1 MISRHPRHPMRRAR
15 ISPIVHGFP
24 FPPPRD
30 GGMGP
35 PAFPTVPEVVV
46 EPFAGGATFVRVVPF
61 VPVEDVVSPVV
72 LAVVVVGGGV

>member
-1 MISRHPRHPMRRAR
+1 
-15 ISPIVHGFP
+15 
-24 FPPPRD
+24 
-30 GGMGP
+30 MGP

-61 VPVEDVVSPVV
+61 VPVEDVLVEDVVSPVV